1 MDHVK
6 SKDLY
11 RWLSYVGWDENK
23 FDAIADTYRDPRV
36 WWIQNGE
43 WWKNNINGE
52 PSAYG
57 KVHLDKSDWNK
68 FFVL

>member
-1 MDHVK
+1 
-6 SKDLY
+6 DLY
-11 RWLSYVGWDENK
+11 RWLSYVGWSEEK

-36 WWIQNGE
+36 WWIDNGE

-52 PSAYG
+52 PSSYG
-57 KVHLDKSDWNK
+57 KVHLDKEDWNK